1 MMAVVSPAR
10 LKRNNRKIMAIEEM
24 PNWLVDLL
32 TNGRMDVRH
41 DHLDSARAP
50 EGFDDS
56 TASIS

>member
-1 MMAVVSPAR
+1 
-10 LKRNNRKIMAIEEM
+10 MAIEEM

-32 TNGRMDVRH
+32 INGRMDVRH